1 MRYIVIIQDP
11 TGRKSSFSTDWF
23 QAENHYIE
31 GMIVIDRAR
40 NEITFDGVVWEE
52 IEEDHL

>member
-1 MRYIVIIQDP
+1 MTMKEKAD
-11 TGRKSSFSTDWF
+11 S
-23 QAENHYIE
+23 YIE

-40 NEITFDGVVWEE
+40 SEITFDGVVWEE